1 MGWMSEEGQR
11 FPSNLFVCNHSFFLP
26 GGLPSPWNEFDDNTD
41 SLPWKRDMGAS
52 KYISELLEA
61 PQIEVEC
68 EGGSLT
74 IIEMK
79 NCLQRDE
86 RVDRPTLVIPSG
98 TRGVWKALLE
108 KTQKR
113 STTERF
119 LVIGTP
125 GVGKSR
131 SLNYLIREIILTHR
145 NKSIAGASSSSPPA
159 IVFSHQNDKLA
170 WLFVPK
176 DPTNPLS
183 AYEAYS
189 VFWSKF
195 EASGTAVLFDHRN
208 YYIVDPSGPYEL
220 DFPGLVAA
228 KTIFACGPNKRYF
241 SEYAKHLTAGI
252 HFLPCWKEQE
262 IVAAIPYMVS
272 QDGKRQ
278 ILERSSL
285 SSSVMANDEKQR
297 IVDIVKAR
305 VAIVGP
311 NPRLVLGSSGW
322 VDEYK
327 RAIERTM
334 EVNQDEVAKVLRF
347 GLFTLEQDEHIEKNL
362 SAVFAIDVRLH
373 PVSREPDYTQE
384 VVRFVSDFARFRV
397 GIRTI
402 QEMWQKVFTS
412 DSDPQRKVFADEIDR
427 GAALRDEFMRLVWRL
442 LQNGLTSPMEAVPA
456 PVPRPRQRRKLKLR
470 EATSSR
476 GGGGGGG
483 GVEGSKDYDVLRP
496 GKDFCQRAVERM
508 RQMPLIPDPCASSS
522 VNPASA
528 AISTTTTAGA
538 AAAAAPSSEVSS
550 TSGSQALPSSFA
562 SPMFF
567 GLEGSL
573 LIHAADARNRGFR
586 VLTIPIH
593 QSKEEAKKRIDN
605 ETLQLETLLEG
616 LQLQK
621 EEEKKAT
628 GEKGKETK
636 EEANEEEEQQEERWE
651 EKLQIVDLIPA
662 GYDPAYFASP
672 PLQPNPKRVLLY
684 RAAIPSPFRTPQLW
698 TQFLR
703 PRHKSFSTL
712 RQLTRLLV
720 R

>member
-1 MGWMSEEGQR
+1 MGWMSEE
-11 FPSNLFVCNHSFFLP
+11 

-41 SLPWKRDMGAS
+41 SLPWKRDMDAS
-52 KYISELLEA
+52 KYISELLET

-68 EGGSLT
+68 EGGSLN

-131 SLNYLIREIILTHR
+131 SLNYLMREIILTHR

-159 IVFSHQNDKLA
+159 IVFSHQNDKRA

-241 SEYAKHLTAGI
+241 SEYAKHLTAAI

-311 NPRLVLGSSGW
+311 NPRLVLRSSGW

-334 EVNQDEVAKVLRF
+334 EVNQGEVAEVLRF

-362 SAVFAIDVRLH
+362 NAVFAIDVRLH

-442 LQNGLTSPMEAVPA
+442 LQNGLTFPMEAVPA

-476 GGGGGGG
+476 GGGGG
-483 GVEGSKDYDVLRP
+483 VEGSKDYDDVLRP

-508 RQMPLIPDPCASSS
+508 RQMPLIPDPCASS

-538 AAAAAPSSEVSS
+538 AATAPPSSEVSS

-586 VLTIPIH
+586 MLTIPIH

-605 ETLQLETLLEG
+605 ETLQLEKLLEG

-636 EEANEEEEQQEERWE
+636 EGKTEEESNEEEEQQEELGE
-651 EKLQIVDLIPA
+651 EKLQIVDLIPT

-698 TQFLR
+698 MQFLR